1 MAVYKKYKQPS
12 PEAIRVGELIRS
24 YRNAQKITQEQL
36 CSMVD
41 VDVNTIR
48 NIENGVGNSGIT
60 TVIAIGYVLTIP
72 ADELLYGKISAGD
85 GYCFPEDFQKLDSE
99 DKAFVRRSMELHIA
113 GCLSSDKYQK
123 VT

>member
-24 YRNAQKITQEQL
+24 YRKAQKITQEQL

-48 NIENGVGNSGIT
+48 NIENGV
-60 TVIAIGYVLTIP
+60 VIAIGYVLTIP
-72 ADELLYGKISAGD
+72 ADELLYGKMSAGD

>member
-24 YRNAQKITQEQL
+24 YRKAQKITQEQL

-72 ADELLYGKISAGD
+72 ADELLYGKMSAGD
-85 GYCFPEDFQKLDSE
+85 GYCFPEDFRSSTAKTRHLS
-99 DKAFVRRSMELHIA
+99 AGRWNYILRVALAVINIRR
-113 GCLSSDKYQK
+113 
-123 VT
+123 